1 MALQTRPLLTRKFE
15 NAEDFIPPPRSVL
28 VTGNSPEERSKY
40 SSDWISKFVD
50 VSLWSIEEQT
60 QSHIRLAGNTQEIQL
75 RSEKQLAAFWA
86 DAGRR
91 TLLIDITGLAHH
103 VWAPLL
109 RAALAT
115 GRQVKVIYTEPF
127 DYTFSKAPTE
137 GEIFDLSERITG
149 IAPLP
154 GFTSLAEEDE
164 DRICFIPLL
173 GFEGTRF
180 AYVLEEVQPPG
191 GKIVPIIGMPG
202 FRPEYPF
209 HSFQGNTLPL
219 RQTAAWKNVRFAIAN
234 CPFSLLYALEDV
246 ASDYPLDLLK
256 IAPIGT
262 KPHALGAVLF
272 ALTTRRRVELV
283 YDHPVRKATRTS
295 GKNRLLVYHVS
306 ALFFS
311 TAA

>member
-1 MALQTRPLLTRKFE
+1 
-15 NAEDFIPPPRSVL
+15 
-28 VTGNSPEERSKY
+28 
-40 SSDWISKFVD
+40 
-50 VSLWSIEEQT
+50 
-60 QSHIRLAGNTQEIQL
+60 L

-86 DAGRR
+86 DAARR
-91 TLLIDITGLAHH
+91 ALFLDITGLAHH

-109 RAALAT
+109 KAALAT
-115 GRQVKVIYTEPF
+115 GRQVSVVYTEPF

-149 IAPLP
+149 VAPIP
-154 GFTSLAEEDE
+154 GFTSLVDEGEDE
-164 DRICFIPLL
+164 FCFIPLL

-180 AYVLEEVQPPG
+180 AYLLEKVQPSG
-191 GKIVPIIGMPG
+191 GKIVPIVGVPG

-209 HSFQGNTLPL
+209 HTYQGNTLPL

-234 CPFSLLYALEDV
+234 CPFSALYALEDV
-246 ASDYPLDLLK
+246 ASEHPLDLLK

-272 ALTTRRRVELV
+272 ALTTRRRVELI
-283 YDHPVRKATRTS
+283 YDHPIRKATRTS
-295 GKNRLLVYHVS
+295 GRNRLHVYHVS

-311 TAA
+311 TVS

>member
-1 MALQTRPLLTRKFE
+1 MALLSRPLLTRKFE

-28 VTGNSPEERSKY
+28 VTGHSPEERSKY
-40 SSDWISKFVD
+40 TCDWIARFVD
-50 VSLWSIEEQT
+50 VSIWTIADQM
-60 QSHIRLAGNTQEIQL
+60 QAHIRLEGSSQEIQL
-75 RSEKQLAAFWA
+75 RSQKQLTAFWA
-86 DAGRR
+86 SAGRR

-109 RAALAT
+109 KAALAT
-115 GRQVKVIYTEPF
+115 GRQVQVIYTEPF
-127 DYTFSKAPTE
+127 DYTFSKAPKE

-164 DRICFIPLL
+164 DRVCFVPLL

-180 AYVLEEVQPPG
+180 AYLLEEVQPPG
-191 GKIVPIIGMPG
+191 GKIVPIIGVPG

-209 HSFQGNTLPL
+209 HTFQGNTLPL
-219 RQTAAWKNVRFAIAN
+219 RQTVAWKNIRFAIAN
-234 CPFSLLYALEDV
+234 CPFSLLYALEDI

-272 ALTTRRRVELV
+272 ALTTSRRVELV
-283 YDHPVRKATRTS
+283 YDHPIRKSTRTS

-306 ALFFS
+306 ALTFS
-311 TAA
+311 SVS